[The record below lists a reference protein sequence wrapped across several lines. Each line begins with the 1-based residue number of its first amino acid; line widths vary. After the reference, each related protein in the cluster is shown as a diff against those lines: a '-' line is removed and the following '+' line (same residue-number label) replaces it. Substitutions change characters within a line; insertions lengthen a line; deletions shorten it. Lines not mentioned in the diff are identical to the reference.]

1 MSNFTEDDKKKHCRE
16 NFGEKGKKKNSF
28 QNNSFLESNKFNS
41 SMSVASEQNEERE
54 NVNEW
59 VRFGLKLAVQ
69 SALHP
74 LEYSK
79 VLIQVKNIFCCIK
92 IMK

>member
-1 MSNFTEDDKKKHCRE
+1 M
-16 NFGEKGKKKNSF
+16 
-28 QNNSFLESNKFNS
+28 ESNKLNNS
-41 SMSVASEQNEERE
+41 RMASAASEQSEERE

-59 VRFGLKLAVQ
+59 IRFGLKLAVQ

-79 VLIQVKNIFCCIK
+79 VLIQVKINIFFCCIK
-92 IMK
+92 IYEIIIINWTFIDRF